1 MSRLARLVLARWLS
15 RLGREFPSDKA
26 LEQYLHEHPQADKS
40 KHEVVKP
47 GESKKPDE
55 TTPSKDDAQEP
66 EKPEA
71 KKTKAPSLFKAD
83 ELKDLPEIIHQPIK
97 DPNHLFEQ
105 AKEALGQQL
114 DWLDRGKGLDKAL
127 GAKVIRGDEGVDVGE
142 AMKEEM
148 GQKGPIIV
156 IGPLKKQERAAG
168 KVDADYGGDWSKL
181 GDIVR
186 ATVAVDSMDQIED
199 VMDKL
204 RASGLKL
211 ARQPKDRFAKPTE
224 AGYRDLLM
232 NVVYPNG
239 HIGEVQI
246 HLKPILKA
254 KAEGHKYYDDIRKIE
269 ETAKREGRTT
279 MTDDETKKLEEA
291 NAKSAA
297 LYDKAWKEAG
307 GAQAEPKTA
316 AQRVLH
322 RFAATTKYY
331 DYDGHPAQ
339 WEKGKFPV
347 IFMPHEKVMY
357 ELEKFFQTAQPI
369 DKSAFEQLKKDQGK

>member
-26 LEQYLHEHPQADKS
+26 LEKYLHEHPQADKS

-47 GESKKPDE
+47 GEPKPDE
-55 TTPSKDDAQEP
+55 SSKE

-71 KKTKAPSLFKAD
+71 KKPKAPGLFKAD
-83 ELKDLPEIIHQPIK
+83 ELKDLPSTVQQPIK

-127 GAKVIRGDEGVDVGE
+127 GAKVIRGDEGVDVGA
-142 AMKEEM
+142 AMQEEM

-156 IGPLKKQERAAG
+156 IGPLKKQDRAAG

-199 VMDKL
+199 VMEKL

-224 AGYRDLLM
+224 AGYRDLMM

-307 GAQAEPKTA
+307 GQESKTA
-316 AQRVLH
+316 AQRVLQ

-369 DKSAFEQLKKDQGK
+369 DKSAFEQLKKDEK